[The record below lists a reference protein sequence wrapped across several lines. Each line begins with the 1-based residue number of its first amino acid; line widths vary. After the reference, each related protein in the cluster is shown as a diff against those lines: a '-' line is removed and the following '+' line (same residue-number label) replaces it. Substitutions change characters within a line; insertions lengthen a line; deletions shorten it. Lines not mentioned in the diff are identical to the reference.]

1 MMNLGA
7 FSVSLSVNNLKV
19 SKDFYE
25 KLGFSVFSG
34 SMEQNYLIMKN
45 GSTLIGLFE
54 GMFDDNLLTFNPGW
68 DQDANELSE
77 FKDIREMQKEVK
89 SNGIEMIK
97 EADESAEGPDSF
109 IIKDPDGNVLLIDQ
123 HVE

>member
-1 MMNLGA
+1 MNLGA